1 LLVERTQR
9 FLRRNSLAT
18 LISSNRVFCDFA
30 SRSLQCTNLACFG
43 GGEVIVSTRQMN
55 FIRKD
60 FLLHTRAAR
69 RLYYQFAD
77 SEPIFDYHCHLSPR
91 DVAENRQFKNLF
103 EIWLEGDHY
112 KWRAM
117 RANGVAERFC
127 TGNAEPL
134 EKFQAWAATV
144 PHTLRNPLYHWTHL
158 ELKRY
163 FDIDELLDESSASRI
178 WKRAN
183 ERLATPELTVQGI
196 LKKFKVSTL
205 CTTDDP
211 TDDLRHHEA
220 IAATGIA
227 TRVLPA
233 FRPDKALM
241 VDQPEHFHAWLGRL
255 AEVANVDISSFG
267 RFLEVL
273 RARHDFFHAHGCR
286 LSDHGLSRCHADSCS
301 EKVAAKIF
309 SKTRRGE
316 RASPEE
322 HDQFVSFL
330 MLYFGR
336 LDAEKGWVKQLHLGP
351 LRNNNARLLK
361 QLGPDT
367 GFDSIG
373 DFPQAAALA
382 RYLDRL
388 DQENALPKT
397 ILYNINPADN
407 YAFATMIGNFQDGS
421 VPGKIQWGSGW
432 WFLDQKEGM
441 EWQLN
446 ALSNLGLLSR
456 FVGMVTDSRSFMS
469 YPRHEYFRRVL
480 CNLIGRDVENG
491 ELPDDDELLGPL
503 IRNICYHNAD
513 RYLNLPGGSM
523 ISGSANKRKKTGN

>member
-1 LLVERTQR
+1 
-9 FLRRNSLAT
+9 
-18 LISSNRVFCDFA
+18 
-30 SRSLQCTNLACFG
+30 
-43 GGEVIVSTRQMN
+43 MK
-55 FIRKD
+55 FIHKD
-60 FLLHTRAAR
+60 FLLNTRAAR
-69 RLYYQFAD
+69 RLYHQFAATQ
-77 SEPIFDYHCHLSPR
+77 PIFDYHCHLSPR
-91 DVAENRQFKNLF
+91 DIAENRQFKNLF

-127 TGNAEPL
+127 TSDSESEFA
-134 EKFQAWAATV
+134 KFQAWAATV

-163 FDIDELLDESSASRI
+163 FDIDELLNESSAARI

-183 ERLATPELTVQGI
+183 QLLATPALTTQGI
-196 LKKFKVSTL
+196 LKKFKVATL

-211 TDDLRHHEA
+211 TDDLKHHTA
-220 IAATGIA
+220 IATAGVA

-233 FRPDKALM
+233 FRPDKALT
-241 VDQPEHFHAWLGRL
+241 VNQPEPFRQWVNRLG
-255 AEVANVDISSFG
+255 ETSNTDIGTFG
-267 RFLEVL
+267 GFLDAL
-273 RARHDFFHAHGCR
+273 RARHDFFHARGCR
-286 LSDHGLSRCHADSCS
+286 LSDHGLSQCYADFCT
-301 EKVAAKIF
+301 EKDAAKIF
-309 SKTRRGE
+309 ARARRGQ
-316 RASPEE
+316 AATTEE
-322 HDQFVSFL
+322 HGQFAAFL
-330 MLYFGR
+330 MLFFGH
-336 LDAEKGWVKQLHLGP
+336 LDAEKGWVKQLHLGA
-351 LRNNNARLLK
+351 LRSNNTRRLK
-361 QLGPDT
+361 EIGPDT

-382 RYLDRL
+382 GYLDRL

-397 ILYNINPADN
+397 VIYNLNPADN
-407 YAFATMIGNFQDGS
+407 YVFATMIGNFQDGS

-491 ELPDDDELLGPL
+491 ELPDDDELLGPM
-503 IRNICYHNAD
+503 IQNICYTNAE
-513 RYLNLPGGSM
+513 RYLNLPGRVTPAT
-523 ISGSANKRKKTGN
+523 ANKPRKSRD